1 MFGDDYAIVFCVF
14 QMRIELAAIYSNIQM
29 APHDTNVHRYLTFG
43 IVSFTVIVDSFSTI
57 KYD

>member
-1 MFGDDYAIVFCVF
+1 
-14 QMRIELAAIYSNIQM
+14 M